1 MDSIAKAFGKGTSKQ
16 VAKPAAPSKH
26 AFVKKKSFITELR
39 VN

>member
-1 MDSIAKAFGKGTSKQ
+1 MASISKVFNKGASSKKAN
-16 VAKPAAPSKH
+16 VAAPPKH